1 MIIMNK
7 SDLIKIISDKTNI
20 SQEKSKDS
28 LELILDIIKDG
39 LVNDGKVMI
48 SGFGSWEIK
57 ERKEKKGRN
66 PKTGEIIIIPPRKN
80 IKFKIGKML
89 EYIL

>member
-1 MIIMNK
+1 MNK